1 MAQTI
6 EVDLTVRASDC
17 HPDGQMKPYALMQCL
32 QEAAACHA
40 EDLGVGF
47 ADLQRRNGL
56 WVLAN
61 MRLEIARL
69 PRWNER
75 LAVKTWP
82 SGFTRLI
89 ATREFIGAAEDG
101 GERFRAASEWMILD
115 KRSGRPKNLTRLELD
130 LPAAGPKALT
140 SELRRLRPSGAY
152 ETALT
157 LRVPYSALD
166 FNGHVNNTE
175 YVRWAFDALHEKGLA
190 GTPVRS
196 LQMTYLAEAFQGDEI
211 VVLVQPHDDRS
222 VQVVQRRTR
231 ESVDVFVMDIACR
244 SGE

>member
-1 MAQTI
+1 MAEKI
-6 EVDLTVRASDC
+6 EVEFTVQASDC
-17 HPDGQMKPYALMQCL
+17 QPDGRIKPYALMQCL

-40 EDLGVGF
+40 EKLGVGF
-47 ADLQRRNGL
+47 ADLKRRNGF

-82 SGFTRLI
+82 SGFTRLV
-89 ATREFIGAAEDG
+89 ATREFIGAVEDG
-101 GERFRAASEWMILD
+101 GEIFRAASEWMILD
-115 KRSGRPKNLTRLELD
+115 KQSGRPKNLTRLELD

-140 SELRRLRPSGAY
+140 SDLRRLRPSGAY

-166 FNGHVNNTE
+166 LNGHVNNTE
-175 YVRWAFDALHEKGLA
+175 YVRWAFDALHERGLPKA
-190 GTPVRS
+190 PVRS
-196 LQMTYLAEAFQGDEI
+196 LQMAYLAEAFQGDEI
-211 VVLVQPHDDRS
+211 VVLVRSHDDQS
-222 VQVVQRRTR
+222 VQVVQRRTQ
-231 ESVDVFVMDIACR
+231 ETLDVFAMDVTC
-244 SGE
+244 